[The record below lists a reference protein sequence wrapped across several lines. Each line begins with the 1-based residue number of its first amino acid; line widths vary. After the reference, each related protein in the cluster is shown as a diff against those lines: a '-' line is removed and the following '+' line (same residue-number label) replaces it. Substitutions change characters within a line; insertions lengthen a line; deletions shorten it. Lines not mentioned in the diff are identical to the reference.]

1 MFCPRLS
8 ASLLNVSLTEAY
20 YVSLGILL
28 LVIRCYLRLYDCPP
42 KSAAE
47 EDDEMSK
54 LPASQKKKLR
64 QKLRK
69 AEARAKK
76 VIKSAS
82 YCFWKINLV

>member
-76 VIKSAS
+76 VLKLLPIAFEK
-82 YCFWKINLV
+82 LT